1 MHGWI
6 FSIYLLR
13 EHWSAYHNSLSVCSG
28 TAPGIFIMEA
38 MIDHVARSLNM
49 DVGVVKRAN
58 LYKQGQVTMHVNCPY
73 V

>member
-1 MHGWI
+1 MHGGF
-6 FSIYLLR
+6 FSTYIVLVEECIPQHL
-13 EHWSAYHNSLSVCSG
+13 SACLG

-49 DVGVVKRAN
+49 DDGVVKRAN

-73 V
+73 P